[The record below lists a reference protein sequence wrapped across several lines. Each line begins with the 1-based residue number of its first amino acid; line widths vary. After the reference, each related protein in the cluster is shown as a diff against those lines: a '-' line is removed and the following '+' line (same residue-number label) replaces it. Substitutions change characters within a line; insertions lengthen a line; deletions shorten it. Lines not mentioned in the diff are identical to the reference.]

1 MSFSELLK
9 QCRKQQ
15 GMSQAEL
22 ASKLGVTQQAVGK
35 WESGKSSPDPT
46 TVARIA
52 EILSTTADFLLGLYR
67 PVASSNTPEE
77 RFFGNY
83 AESLIP
89 VIGTVKAGY
98 GALAF
103 EEDYGQEYARVK
115 DPSNYFYLVVR
126 GDSMEPRIQDGDLA
140 LVHKQDTLE
149 NGDLGVL
156 VYGDEGEGTLKRQ
169 PGLQRNGHQGR
180 GPEPSAHRRPRG
192 GNQGEVVK
200 FLTPKI
206 QKPFAEAAYGFLFY
220 PFFRE
225 APHGTVFDGQTHNPG
240 RQRQIRCSLHFQR
253 GIPRRA
259 GRQHRQLLRAGL
271 LPRLYGGWPLRQP
284 FKGADD
290 QLLLVRLQLLRQPQ
304 VQRSAPGDVLPPG
317 ACRADHGVL
326 PPQLH

>member
-9 QCRKQQ
+9 QCRKQK
-15 GMSQAEL
+15 GISQAEL

-35 WESGKSSPDPT
+35 WESGKSSPDPA

-67 PVASSNTPEE
+67 PVSNVTTPEE

-149 NGDLGVL
+149 NGDLACWS
-156 VYGDEGEGTLKRQ
+156 TATRAKA
-169 PGLQRNGHQGR
+169 
-180 GPEPSAHRRPRG
+180 PSSGISSGATASFCSPSTP
-192 GNQGEVVK
+192 
-200 FLTPKI
+200 LTTSWSS
-206 QKPFAEAAYGFLFY
+206 
-220 PFFRE
+220 R
-225 APHGTVFDGQTHNPG
+225 
-240 RQRQIRCSLHFQR
+240 
-253 GIPRRA
+253 
-259 GRQHRQLLRAGL
+259 
-271 LPRLYGGWPLRQP
+271 
-284 FKGADD
+284 
-290 QLLLVRLQLLRQPQ
+290 VRT
-304 VQRSAPGDVLPPG
+304 
-317 ACRADHGVL
+317 
-326 PPQLH
+326 